1 MIMSIHLNTDYAPS
15 SRICY
20 DLNALYQLN
29 RQPYQ
34 LLSQHVWTRVCEL
47 CIGCR
52 RQTHRGRKRRVPRSQ
67 YSAPTCISVP
77 STGLQL
83 GLWNARSLTNTTRA
97 VTDLVVD
104 NNLDVLVITESW
116 LSGDSNRD
124 GHTLADLESC
134 LPNYDI
140 IHRPRKSSRG
150 GGIFVLYRSTA
161 RCTVNNNDDFSSF
174 ELLDLT
180 INFTP
185 SCC

>member
-1 MIMSIHLNTDYAPS
+1 MISSLTQAHSISMVITVTMIISHTSQYTDYAPS

-34 LLSQHVWTRVCEL
+34 LLSQPVWTRVCEL
-47 CIGCR
+47 GIGRR
-52 RQTHRGRKRRVPRSQ
+52 RQTHRGLRRRVPRSQ

-83 GLWNARSLTNTTRA
+83 GLWNARYLTNKSHA

-124 GHTLADLESC
+124 GHTLADLKSC
-134 LPNYDI
+134 FPTMILFIDPVSLLGVVAFLSFID
-140 IHRPRKSSRG
+140 PQLV
-150 GGIFVLYRSTA
+150 VL
-161 RCTVNNNDDFSSF
+161 
-174 ELLDLT
+174 
-180 INFTP
+180 
-185 SCC
+185 